1 MAVFDYYDLF
11 VTAGASAVVG
21 IAAGFGAGAW
31 VGRTERLIAPADRVQ
46 PPDRAACGQVCALAS
61 LPRDTDVLLRPR
73 RRRTPPGAAG
83 GTGELFTHRA

>member
-11 VTAGASAVVG
+11 VTAGACTVLG
-21 IAAGFGAGAW
+21 IAGGFGIGCW
-31 VGRTERLIAPADRVQ
+31 VGRTERLTAQVEPVER
-46 PPDRAACGQVCALAS
+46 PDHESCGQVCALAS

-73 RRRTPPGAAG
+73 RRKPPETGA